1 MTAKII
7 NLADPDEREH
17 SYATVDEAERAL
29 SAMVEK
35 FKKQGY
41 RVDEQRPP
49 NEEYSQFAVYD
60 FSDAWIGTYAI
71 EL

>member
-1 MTAKII
+1 MTAKIV
-7 NLADPDEREH
+7 NLADPDERER
-17 SYATVDEAERAL
+17 SYATVEEAERAL

-35 FKKQGY
+35 FKTQGY
-41 RVDEQRPP
+41 RVDQQHPP
-49 NEEYSQFAVYD
+49 NEKYPQFAVYD